1 MNEKSNPMP
10 MMYKTIPAVAELNK
24 VPGFDPLKFLR
35 HKVSRKTNEEMLQLE
50 LPYQK
55 LWFRLRHPQGRMKLT
70 TLRITEQLAIM
81 EARVYLD
88 RSDAEPIS
96 SYISQHSAEEGTD
109 YVQAAQDEA
118 LSAALSD
125 AGFGLQFADV
135 AVDSTGKVFGSSIP
149 LSGAASIQQ
158 PMPDAAQRPVEA
170 SGAALRQSGGEVHAR
185 LERAPQSVVERRN
198 APARPTSIQKP
209 AAKPVQNEQP
219 PVSPV
224 QPTVQQMAAE
234 EKENMDT
241 LPVGKVEENAPNME
255 LPVPN
260 REVTLDK
267 AQKSIRRFSE
277 DIDLTV
283 CIDNC
288 SNSQAKKRLEMAT
301 KKYQALPRTSRKDL
315 EDDRKGSITT
325 VYDYT
330 PLVGVDSDDP
340 LQRFGYVKVEGTSF
354 TVSEPFTP
362 LEIEPILYTY
372 ATEEQRNILQ
382 SQYNVAPFM
391 INTIRLE
398 RIFADKIFAAEFYY
412 ERKMYFDVAKHLYD
426 VSVMFDLEQI
436 QEMIQ
441 NQQTF
446 LEMLGY
452 KRLEETRRTGS
463 DLAEKKFSDFQL
475 LRGFSDNEALRKDY
489 QNMQRNYV
497 FAEEDALSF
506 GFVVEQWK
514 KLGEVLLALE

>member
-1 MNEKSNPMP
+1 MP
-10 MMYKTIPAVAELNK
+10 NCKTIAICNQKGGTGKTTTTVNLGVGLARLGKK
-24 VPGFDPLKFLR
+24 VLLVDAD
-35 HKVSRKTNEEMLQLE
+35 
-50 LPYQK
+50 
-55 LWFRLRHPQGRMKLT
+55 PQGDLT
-70 TLRITEQLAIM
+70 TCLGWRDNDSLTTTITDKLSGVIREDHTDPQSGIL
-81 EARVYLD
+81 
-88 RSDAEPIS
+88 
-96 SYISQHSAEEGTD
+96 HHEENVD
-109 YVQAAQDEA
+109 LLPANIE
-118 LSAALSD
+118 LSAMEMMLVTAMSRE
-125 AGFGLQFADV
+125 
-135 AVDSTGKVFGSSIP
+135 TI
-149 LSGAASIQQ
+149 
-158 PMPDAAQRPVEA
+158 
-170 SGAALRQSGGEVHAR
+170 LRS
-185 LERAPQSVVERRN
+185 
-198 APARPTSIQKP
+198 
-209 AAKPVQNEQP
+209 
-219 PVSPV
+219 
-224 QPTVQQMAAE
+224 
-234 EKENMDT
+234 
-241 LPVGKVEENAPNME
+241 
-255 LPVPN
+255 
-260 REVTLDK
+260 
-267 AQKSIRRFSE
+267 
-277 DIDLTV
+277 
-283 CIDNC
+283 
-288 SNSQAKKRLEMAT
+288 
-301 KKYQALPRTSRKDL
+301 
-315 EDDRKGSITT
+315 
-325 VYDYT
+325 YDYT